1 MKGIVSHEDFKNEKM
16 KIEHYLNDR
25 GHCCLLLPKFHCE
38 INPIER
44 CWAQAKCYVHG
55 HCNYTI
61 NGQRDNVPKGLD
73 SITVDSIQ
81 KHFCKVRMYM
91 FGYLLGIS
99 AGPELEKHVK
109 KCKKIY
115 TFHRRVGIND

>member
-1 MKGIVSHEDFKNEKM
+1 MSHENFKNEKT

-25 GHCCLLLPKFHCE
+25 RHCCLLLPKFHCE

-44 CWAQAKCYVHG
+44 CWAQAKCQVHG

-61 NGQRDNVPKGLD
+61 NGRRDNVPKCLD